1 MYYEIDLAAMT
12 QTNIFTGKQRKLK
25 KSEKVMTMTSSGEYD
40 GKVHAAYDVPS
51 PQLVF
56 SFMN

>member
-1 MYYEIDLAAMT
+1 MT

-25 KSEKVMTMTSSGEYD
+25 KSERIIVMDSSGEYD

-56 SFMN
+56 SFLN